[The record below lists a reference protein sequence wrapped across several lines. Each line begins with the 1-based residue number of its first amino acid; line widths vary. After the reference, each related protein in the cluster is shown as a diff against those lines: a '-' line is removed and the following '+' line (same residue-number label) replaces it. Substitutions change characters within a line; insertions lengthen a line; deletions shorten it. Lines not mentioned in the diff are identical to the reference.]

1 MSDLWSDLVDC
12 LDITR
17 VPSHDSSGSP
27 DTSGE
32 AETVFEGSNQHLAY
46 HRVFG
51 GQILGQF
58 VRAAAASFPGKQVKS
73 LHALFPREGRSEEPI
88 RYRVRRHHAG
98 RTFASAS
105 IVAEQTSGVIATASI
120 SLHAPEDGPQRQ
132 TTEPV
137 SALPSAEH
145 KADWDLM
152 PWEIRVTTEIDDKGS
167 SAPEF
172 EFWMRTP
179 SVDPQLA
186 QALASY
192 ATDLTLIGTA
202 LLPQE
207 GFSQSG
213 NGTAF
218 LSAVTS
224 HTLWFHREFRTDDW
238 LLLRQHSP
246 ILAHGRS
253 FGRGDILTEAGDLV
267 ASYAQEA
274 MVRLP

>member
-1 MSDLWSDLVDC
+1 
-12 LDITR
+12 
-17 VPSHDSSGSP
+17 
-27 DTSGE
+27 
-32 AETVFEGSNQHLAY
+32 
-46 HRVFG
+46 
-51 GQILGQF
+51 
-58 VRAAAASFPGKQVKS
+58 
-73 LHALFPREGRSEEPI
+73 

-98 RTFASAS
+98 RTFASAA
-105 IVAEQTSGVIATASI
+105 IVAEQASGVIATASI
-120 SLHAPEDGPQRQ
+120 SLHAPESGPQRQ

-137 SALPSAEH
+137 PALPSAEH
-145 KADWDLM
+145 KADWDLL
-152 PWEIRVTTEIDDKGS
+152 PWETRATREIDDKGS

-179 SVDPQLA
+179 AVDPSLA

-246 ILAHGRS
+246 ILAHGRG
-253 FGRGDILTEAGDLV
+253 FGRGHRLTERRDAV
-267 ASYAQEA
+267 ASHPPAA
-274 MVRLP
+274 M

>member
-12 LDITR
+12 LDITE
-17 VPSHDSSGSP
+17 VPSGD
-27 DTSGE
+27 E
-32 AETVFEGSNQHLAY
+32 AESLFEGRNQHLSY

-58 VRAAAASFPGKQVKS
+58 VRAAALTFPGKSVKS
-73 LHALFPREGRSEEPI
+73 LHALFPREGRSDEPI

-98 RTFASAS
+98 RTFASAA
-105 IVAEQTSGVIATASI
+105 IVAEQSSGVIATASI
-120 SLHAPEDGPQRQ
+120 SLHAPDDGPQRQ
-132 TTEPV
+132 TTDPV
-137 SALPSAEH
+137 PALPSAEH
-145 KADWDLM
+145 KVDWDLL
-152 PWEIRVTTEIDDKGS
+152 PWEIRATAEIDDKGS
-167 SAPEF
+167 RAPEF

-179 SVDPQLA
+179 AVAPA
-186 QALASY
+186 NAEALASY

-224 HTLWFHREFRTDDW
+224 HTLWFHRQFRTDDW

-253 FGRGDILTEAGDLV
+253 FGRGDILTEGGDLV

-274 MVRLP
+274 MVRLPS